1 MIDSKTKVV
10 GVVGKPIGH
19 SVSPA
24 MHNAAFSNL
33 GLNYVYLA
41 FEVSDLDGA
50 IGGMRALDVRGFNVT
65 IPYKVDVLK
74 YLDEVDG
81 LAKMIGAVNT
91 VVNDDGMLTGY
102 NTDCSGAVDALVS
115 KVKLKGRTVAVI
127 GAGGAGRA
135 VAFGV
140 AEMGAHV
147 LVVNRTLS
155 RGEGLVS
162 SVNGFFAGSAECG
175 TMDDLKDA
183 SVIVNT
189 TPVGMMPDVGGTPVL
204 KKFLRK
210 THVVMDIVYNPVET
224 RFLRDA
230 KSLGCVTINGV
241 EMFVGQG
248 AKSFELFCG
257 KKAPKGVM
265 WDAVL
270 KLLVSRV

>member
-10 GVVGKPIGH
+10 GVIGKPIGH
-19 SVSPA
+19 SMSPA

-33 GLNYVYLA
+33 GIDYVYLA
-41 FEVSDLDGA
+41 FEVSDLRGA
-50 IGGMRALDVRGFNVT
+50 IGGMRALGVRGFNVT
-65 IPYKVDVLK
+65 IPYKVDVLR
-74 YLDEVDG
+74 YLDEVD
-81 LAKMIGAVNT
+81 AAADRIGAVNT
-91 VVNDDGMLTGY
+91 VVNDGGVLRGY
-102 NTDCSGAVDALVS
+102 NTDCAGAVDALVS
-115 KVKLKGRTVAVI
+115 KVKLKGCRVAVI

-140 AEMGAHV
+140 AEKGARV

-155 RGEGLVS
+155 KGEELVS

-175 TMDDLKDA
+175 TMDGLEGVD
-183 SVIVNT
+183 VVVNT
-189 TPVGMMPDVGGTPVL
+189 TPVGMVPDVGATPVL

-210 THVVMDIVYNPVET
+210 EHVVMDIVYNPLET

-230 KSLGCVTINGV
+230 KSLGCVTITGV

-248 AKSFELFCG
+248 AESFELFSG

-265 WDAVL
+265 RDAVL
-270 KLLVSRV
+270 GLLRK

>member
-1 MIDSKTKVV
+1 MIDSCTKVV
-10 GVVGKPIGH
+10 GVIGKPIGH
-19 SVSPA
+19 SMSPA
-24 MHNAAFSNL
+24 MHNAAFSKL

-41 FEVSDLDGA
+41 FEVSDLRGA
-50 IGGMRALDVRGFNVT
+50 IDGMRALGVRGFNVT
-65 IPYKVDVLK
+65 IPYKVDVLR
-74 YLDEVDG
+74 YLDGVDG

-91 VVNDDGMLTGY
+91 VVNDDGVLGGY

-140 AEMGAHV
+140 ADAGAHV

-155 RGEGLVS
+155 KGEELVS
-162 SVNGFFAGSAECG
+162 SVNGFFGGSAECG
-175 TMDDLKDA
+175 TMEELKD
-183 SVIVNT
+183 VDVVVNT
-189 TPVGMMPDVGGTPVL
+189 TPVGMVPDVGKSPVL
-204 KKFLRK
+204 RKFLRK
-210 THVVMDIVYNPVET
+210 SHVVMDIVYNPVET

-230 KSLGCVTINGV
+230 KSLGCVTIPGV

-265 WDAVL
+265 RDAVL
-270 KLLVSRV
+270 KLLVSKV